1 MSLGTVSPGTVS
13 HVTWYSVTWYC
24 VTCYLV
30 QYHLV
35 LSPGTVSP
43 GTVLHVTWYSV
54 TWYCRVSLDTVSPA
68 VYCQT
73 QQVQVIILSPSPRA
87 HLDSLLD
94 YVATGVKEGARLVC
108 GGRQVDRKGF
118 FMEPT
123 VLTDVEDHTFVAK
136 EESFGPVMVVS
147 TFENGYVCHLT
158 TEHCGMWHYVTDIW
172 TNDVT
177 DVSPNRW
184 CTCGL
189 CPTEDESYRE

>member
-1 MSLGTVSPGTVS
+1 MSP
-13 HVTWYSVTWYC
+13 VTWYSVTWYC
-24 VTCYLV
+24 VTCHLV
-30 QYHLV
+30 QCHLV
-35 LSPGTVSP
+35 LC
-43 GTVLHVTWYSV
+43 H
-54 TWYCRVSLDTVSPA
+54 VSLGTVSPA

-73 QQVQVIILSPSPRA
+73 VIILSPSPRA

-147 TFENGYVCHLT
+147 TFENGYVHHLT
-158 TEHCGMWHYVTDIW
+158 TQHCG
-172 TNDVT
+172 
-177 DVSPNRW
+177 
-184 CTCGL
+184 CGIRDGHL
-189 CPTEDESYRE
+189 DQ